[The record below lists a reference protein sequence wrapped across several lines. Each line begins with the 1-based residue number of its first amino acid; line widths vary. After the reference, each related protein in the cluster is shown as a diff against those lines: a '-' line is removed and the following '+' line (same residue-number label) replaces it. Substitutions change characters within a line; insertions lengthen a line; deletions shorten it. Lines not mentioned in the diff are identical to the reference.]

1 MFRLDV
7 VHLNSSDV
15 SQFHLG
21 STFSYKEWVYLG
33 VSLYKNN
40 NYRDTFNINMVM
52 KTKDQNS
59 VEKIYRDINFTIDWI
74 DFTMIG
80 ITPSM

>member
-1 MFRLDV
+1 
-7 VHLNSSDV
+7 
-15 SQFHLG
+15 
-21 STFSYKEWVYLG
+21 
-33 VSLYKNN
+33 
-40 NYRDTFNINMVM
+40 M